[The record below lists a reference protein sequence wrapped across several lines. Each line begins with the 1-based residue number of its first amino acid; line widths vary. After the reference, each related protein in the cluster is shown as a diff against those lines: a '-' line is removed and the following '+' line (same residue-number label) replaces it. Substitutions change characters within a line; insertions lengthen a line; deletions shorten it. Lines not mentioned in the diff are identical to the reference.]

1 LGPTV
6 CRYPTTQRQ
15 AFEAWATKGFL
26 VLTATKRDQYDVIYE
41 NLQHGTAALN
51 FTMSVLE
58 KSYKSHFPDHAG
70 DVSALLEGA
79 CKFLLEAG
87 SGGELYQICEEVHGQ
102 FFTSEGIGPWFS
114 EGYSAYKSQRKPIQD
129 FNNLADAIRGGT
141 VLDFGCGR
149 GHLAALIAR
158 AGFDCYTTDVMDYRG
173 TDAGVLPFRQM
184 ASPADVPY
192 ADDMFDSAIVKT
204 VLHHVDATDLT
215 PLLINLR
222 RVARRLIIEEDTY
235 AIPAASLGAAAGQLE
250 ITEFNKLDDSDQF
263 RALVL
268 IDFFGN
274 AVAQGLVDMN
284 FGLQFKRIS
293 EWHSLFNSLGF
304 RVVGTEVA
312 GFRPGNIHKT
322 CQVRFVVDR
331 EEL

>member
-1 LGPTV
+1 
-6 CRYPTTQRQ
+6 
-15 AFEAWATKGFL
+15 
-26 VLTATKRDQYDVIYE
+26 VLTATKRDQYDFIYE
-41 NLQHGTAALN
+41 ILQHDTAALN

-70 DVSALLEGA
+70 DVNGLLEGA
-79 CKFLLEAG
+79 CKYLLEASNG
-87 SGGELYQICEEVHGQ
+87 DELYQICEEVHGQ
-102 FFTSEGIGPWFS
+102 FFTSEGIGSWFS

-129 FNNLADAIRGGT
+129 FNNLADAIKGRT

-158 AGFDCYTTDVMDYRG
+158 AGFDCYTTDVMDYRCP
-173 TDAGVLPFRQM
+173 DAGRLPFRQM
-184 ASPADVPY
+184 ASPVDVPY

-222 RVARRLIIEEDTY
+222 RVAHRLIIEEDTY
-235 AIPAASLGAAAGQLE
+235 AIPAPSIRAAGQIEL
-250 ITEFNKLDDSDQF
+250 TEFNKLDESDQF
-263 RALVL
+263 RTLVL
-268 IDFFGN
+268 IDLFGN

-284 FGLQFKRIS
+284 FGCQFKRIS
-293 EWHSLFNSLGF
+293 EWNSLFDSLGL
-304 RVVGTEVA
+304 RVVDTEIA